1 MVDKA
6 KEMWMDGQFI
16 DWVAATVAAEVTPVR
31 EVDNRSIGEGVV
43 GLITEKVLTRF
54 FEAVRGSH
62 TSHPEWLTRV

>member
-6 KEMWMDGQFI
+6 KEIWMDGQFI
-16 DWVAATVAAEVTPVR
+16 EWVAAEVAAVR

-43 GLITEKVLTRF
+43 GLITKKILTRF

-62 TSHPEWLTRV
+62 MSHPEWLTRV